1 VTGKEIRIWVTEG
14 NSRGCC
20 NRRLSFW
27 VTSLSVG
34 NLKDKVALCMP
45 QVVWLSIG
53 IAPRILNPGIR
64 WRLVVT
70 FLLVL
75 LQRKERYALSK
86 RPGGPQNFGEGTYL
100 FPLAGIE
107 SCSPVV
113 TMLSATCHYKNVRC
127 RLT

>member
-1 VTGKEIRIWVTEG
+1 
-14 NSRGCC
+14 
-20 NRRLSFW
+20 
-27 VTSLSVG
+27 VTSLPVG
-34 NLKDKVALCMP
+34 ILKDKIALPMP
-45 QVVWLSIG
+45 QVVWLIIG
-53 IAPRILNPGIR
+53 IGIGPCILNPGIS

-70 FLLVL
+70 LLLVL

-86 RPGGPQNFGEGTYL
+86 RLGGPQSFGEGTYL

-107 SCSPVV
+107 SCHPVV

>member
-1 VTGKEIRIWVTEG
+1 
-14 NSRGCC
+14 
-20 NRRLSFW
+20 
-27 VTSLSVG
+27 VTSLPVG
-34 NLKDKVALCMP
+34 NIKDKVALRMP

-53 IAPRILNPGIR
+53 MAPRILSAGIR

-75 LQRKERYALSK
+75 LQRKEWYALSK
-86 RPGGPQNFGEGTYL
+86 RLGGPQSFGEGTYL
-100 FPLAGIE
+100 FPLASIE

-113 TMLSATCHYKNVRC
+113 TMLSATYHYKDIRC